1 MATTDLPPAT
11 APRKGCRRRRY
22 SQLTGSDK
30 RALAVMTGVPT
41 ILHVVFVWIP
51 AIATIVLSFTKWNGI
66 DKFSDIKFLGFKN
79 YWQIFTIFKDN
90 IYPALFNN
98 AVLLVFLFLGPTLL
112 GVLLAY
118 LLDKNIRGTRIYQ
131 GIYYFPVVLSLAVVG
146 IIWKSVIYSPS
157 QGMVNT
163 ILGKTAE
170 GNQIDWLGR
179 QDKVFSFHVEGII
192 GGVGLSKN
200 FAAILVAIAWRHA
213 GYIMVLYLA
222 GLKSVDPSL
231 REAAAIDGCTEW
243 QAFRRVVFPAMKPI
257 NVVVVVITIIEALR
271 TFDIVA
277 ALNSPVGMELTSLLV
292 TKNLLGEGGGNVG
305 RGSAYGVIL
314 LLLCIGFIIWY
325 VINNFREESR

>member
-1 MATTDLPPAT
+1 MATDLTPVT
-11 APRKGCRRRRY
+11 APRSGRRRRRF
-22 SQLTGSDK
+22 SQLTRRDK
-30 RALAVMTGVPT
+30 RALFFMTGVPT
-41 ILHVVFVWIP
+41 LIHVVFVWIP
-51 AIATIVLSFTKWNGI
+51 AITTIVLSFTKWDGLAPFG
-66 DKFSDIKFLGFKN
+66 KIKFLGFKN

-90 IYPALFNN
+90 IFPALFNN
-98 AVLLVFLFLGPTLL
+98 AVLLVFLFIGPTLL

-118 LLDKNIRGTRIYQ
+118 LLDKSIRGTRIYQ

-163 ILGKTAE
+163 VLGRTAE
-170 GNQIDWLGR
+170 GHQIDWIGN
-179 QDKVFSFHVEGII
+179 QQKIFSFHVSGIV

-231 REAAAIDGCTEW
+231 REAAAIDGCNEW

-257 NVVVVVITIIEALR
+257 NIVVVVITIIEALR

-277 ALNSPVGMELTSLLV
+277 ALNSPVGMQLTSLLV
-292 TKNLLGEGGGNVG
+292 TRNLLGEGGGNVG
-305 RGSAYGVIL
+305 RGSAYGVVL

-325 VINNFREESR
+325 VVNNFREESR